1 MQTPSR
7 SLPGLTALAVAV
19 STALLAACGGGG
31 ANPSVSG
38 GGTPVA
44 LGFVTGF
51 GSVYIDGE
59 RYDDSAAETAVE
71 DADGRRQATMLKLG
85 QRVRALHD
93 GQGQASHVVVDA
105 AVTGAVTAVD
115 GAAGTLTVA
124 AQTVRVNVDPA
135 AGPVTNFGGGYAA
148 LADVRAND
156 DAEIHGSPVYDAGSQ
171 RYVIQATRVEKLA
184 SRSHYRVSGS
194 VAALDGD
201 SFEIN
206 GLTVA
211 YTAGVVK
218 PAGATLANGGA
229 VVVFGTQLSGGT
241 LTATAVRVLKAEA
254 MVPPARTQVA
264 LGGFVSARD
273 AAAGTLVV
281 DGQTVRLGSV
291 TPTPAG
297 AVPAVGGY
305 VKLAGV
311 MAADGVIDAQRLN
324 VRTVAADDELAKVRL
339 AGEVTD
345 LADAASFLVRGV
357 PVDATGV
364 TLGAGCPSPLVDG
377 AAVRVEAHAQ
387 AGTDVVRATRI
398 DCDTSAPARPRE
410 LMSQGLLWPV
420 DAARRTF
427 TITDARTQAQVTVRW
442 DDKTVFLGL
451 PQPDSTQPQIQVL
464 RTVRVEGYQ
473 EGNAVLARVVRDL
486 TAPAGRREGDRFRP
500 GGAPA
505 AGGSAGVWADYRQR
519 AQQGRD

>member
-1 MQTPSR
+1 MKTPAPPTA
-7 SLPGLTALAVAV
+7 SLTVLAAAV
-19 STALLAACGGGG
+19 SAALLVACGGGG
-31 ANPSVSG
+31 VRSATSG
-38 GGTPVA
+38 AGTPVA
-44 LGFVTGF
+44 QGFVTGF

-59 RYDDSAAETAVE
+59 RYDDAAAETAFE
-71 DADGRRQATMLKLG
+71 DADGRAQATLLKLG

-93 GQGQASHVVVDA
+93 GQGKASRVVVDA
-105 AVTGAVTAVD
+105 AVTGVATAVD
-115 GAAGTLTVA
+115 LAAGTLQVA
-124 AQTVRVNVDPA
+124 AQIVRVNVDPA
-135 AGPVTNFGGGYAA
+135 AGPVTNFGGGYTV
-148 LADVRAND
+148 LADVQDND
-156 DAEIHGSPVYDAGSQ
+156 DVEIHGSPVYDAVSQ

-184 SRSHYRVSGS
+184 SRSQYRVSGS

-218 PAGATLANGGA
+218 PAGATLASGGA

-273 AAAGTLVV
+273 AMAGTLVV
-281 DGQTVRLGSV
+281 DGQTVRLGSI

-297 AVPAVGGY
+297 ATPVVGSY

-311 MAADGVIDAQRLN
+311 MAADGVVEAQRLN

-339 AGEVTD
+339 AGEITD
-345 LADAASFLVRGV
+345 LADASSFLVRGV

-364 TLGAGCPSPLVDG
+364 TPAAACPSPLVDG
-377 AAVRVEAHAQ
+377 TPVRVEARAQ
-387 AGTDVVRATRI
+387 AGTDVVLATRI
-398 DCDTSAPARPRE
+398 DCDAPVAARPRE
-410 LMSQGLLWPV
+410 IQGLLGPADV
-420 DAARRTF
+420 ANRTF

-451 PQPDSTQPQIQVL
+451 PRPDSNQPQIAVL

-473 EGNAVLARVVRDL
+473 DGAAVLARVVRDE
-486 TAPAGRREGDRFRP
+486 TAAAGRRDGDRFRP
-500 GGAPA
+500 GGAPGAGGA
-505 AGGSAGVWADYRQR
+505 AGSWADYRQR
-519 AQQGRD
+519 AQRGRD

>member
-1 MQTPSR
+1 MQTSPR
-7 SLPGLTALAVAV
+7 SLPALTVLAVAV
-19 STALLAACGGGG
+19 SAAVLVACGGGG
-31 ANPSVSG
+31 ANPSAPG
-38 GGTPVA
+38 AGTPVA
-44 LGFVTGF
+44 QGVVTGF

-71 DADGRRQATMLKLG
+71 DADGRRQATLLKLG

-93 GQGQASHVVVDA
+93 GQGKASHVVVDA
-105 AVTGAVTAVD
+105 AVTGVVTAVN

-124 AQTVRVNVDPA
+124 AQTVRVNADAA
-135 AGPVTNFGGGYAA
+135 AGPVTNFGGGYTA
-148 LADVRAND
+148 LADVQAND
-156 DAEIHGSPVYDAGSQ
+156 DVEVHGSPVYDAALQ

-211 YTAGVVK
+211 YTAGAVK
-218 PAGATLANGGA
+218 PSGAVLANGGA

-241 LTATAVRVLKAEA
+241 LTATAVRVLKADA
-254 MVPPARTQVA
+254 LVPPARTQVA

-273 AAAGTLVV
+273 PAAGTLVV

-297 AVPAVGGY
+297 AAPAVGSY

-311 MAADGVIDAQRLN
+311 MAADGVVDAQRLS
-324 VRTVAADDELAKVRL
+324 VRTVVAGDELAKVRL
-339 AGEVTD
+339 AGEITD

-364 TLGAGCPSPLVDG
+364 TPGAGCPSALVDG
-377 AAVRVEAHAQ
+377 TPVRVEAQAQ
-387 AGTDVVRATRI
+387 AGTDVVLATRI
-398 DCDTSAPARPRE
+398 DCDAPSGTRPRE
-410 LMSQGLLWPV
+410 LLSQGLMWPV
-420 DAARRTF
+420 DAASRSF

-451 PQPDSTQPQIQVL
+451 PRPDSTQPQIQVL

-473 EGNAVLARVVRDL
+473 EGNTVLARVVRDL
-486 TAPAGRREGDRFRP
+486 TLPAGRREGDRFRP
-500 GGAPA
+500 GGAPG
-505 AGGSAGVWADYRQR
+505 AGAWTEYRQKV
-519 AQQGRD
+519 QQSHH

>member
-1 MQTPSR
+1 MKTPS
-7 SLPGLTALAVAV
+7 LPTVPLTALAAAVAACV
-19 STALLAACGGGG
+19 LAACGGGSQPNAAG
-31 ANPSVSG
+31 AGS
-38 GGTPVA
+38 GTPVA
-44 LGFVTGF
+44 QGFVTGF

-59 RYDDSAAETAVE
+59 RYDDAAAETSVE
-71 DADGRRQATMLKLG
+71 DADGRAQATLLKLG

-93 GQGQASHVVVDA
+93 GQGKASRVVVDA
-105 AVTGAVTAVD
+105 AVTGVATAVD
-115 GAAGTLTVA
+115 LAAGTLRVA
-124 AQTVRVNVDPA
+124 AQTVRVNADAA
-135 AGPVTNFGGGYAA
+135 AGPVTNFGGGYSA
-148 LADVRAND
+148 LADVQAND
-156 DAEIHGSPVYDAGSQ
+156 DVEIHGSPVYDAASQ

-184 SRSHYRVSGS
+184 SRSQYRVSGS
-194 VAALDGD
+194 VAALGGN

-273 AAAGTLVV
+273 TAAGTLVV

-297 AVPAVGGY
+297 ATPVVGSY

-311 MAADGVIDAQRLN
+311 MAADGIVDAQRLN

-339 AGEVTD
+339 AGEITD
-345 LADAASFLVRGV
+345 LADASSFLVRGV

-364 TLGAGCPSPLVDG
+364 TPGAGCPSPLVDG
-377 AAVRVEAHAQ
+377 TAVRVESRAQ
-387 AGTDVVRATRI
+387 AGTDVVQATRI
-398 DCDTSAPARPRE
+398 DCDAPVAARPRE
-410 LMSQGLLWPV
+410 IQGLLGPADV
-420 DAARRTF
+420 AGSTF
-427 TITDARTQAQVTVRW
+427 RVTDARTQAQVTVRW

-451 PQPDSTQPQIQVL
+451 PKPDGTQAQTAVL

-473 EGNAVLARVVRDL
+473 DGATVLARVVRDE
-486 TAPAGRREGDRFRP
+486 TAAVGRREGDRFRP
-500 GGAPA
+500 GGAPGAGGA
-505 AGGSAGVWADYRQR
+505 AGSWADYRQR
-519 AQQGRD
+519 SQRGRD